1 MRVATDSNIAFN
13 QVKPLAIMT
22 YLPLETS
29 CKENNLFLYHGTIV
43 VAEVIIAQAKL
54 NGSNLLQCL
63 IIGVRGNISSMHN
76 VVGTL
81 QSFKQ
86 LR

>member
-1 MRVATDSNIAFN
+1 MRVTADSNIAFD

-22 YLPLETS
+22 YLPLKTG

-54 NGSNLLQCL
+54 NVSNLLQCL

-76 VVGTL
+76 VVGAL